1 MADDLTDAITD
12 AAQEPAEAAG
22 DGHSVK
28 SRTIDE
34 MIKADQYAKAQSAV
48 SGSNDQGGKKSPWG
62 CLRPAR
68 VVLPGSN

>member
-1 MADDLTDAITD
+1 MPDDLTETITD

-34 MIKADQYAKAQSAV
+34 MIAADQYAKAQTAV
-48 SGSNDQGGKKSPWG
+48 TGTNDQGGPKSPWG

-68 VVLPGSN
+68 VVLPGSQ